1 MNKTIINIVIF
12 ILFFILLYLK
22 ALGFNL
28 IFGIGSIALAII
40 NVIRF
45 WPNDNIILKNMFTI
59 LLPIILIPGIL
70 FIFVLV
76 YTPGN
81 SILVFGS
88 LTLFIIALPTGIVVA
103 SIKNRKDK
111 LKAWFITTQSSS
123 YFHYNNNSLL

>member
-111 LKAWFITTQSSS
+111 LKA
-123 YFHYNNNSLL
+123 